1 MDVWGDSAL
10 LSTKSKTLNPGL
22 IKGIGHIW
30 LAFTASNN
38 KFLMANLKTA
48 PFEKTFR
55 IPYGSGKSAMQ
66 RALFCLMLLL
76 PLSGCGVFLPYMYDA
91 GKLDDRLAV
100 STPKEQVLKNLGK
113 PDRVVQD
120 DGQQAIWEYQ
130 LYPKGEWMG
139 YLLHCPFFPNCYFPA
154 EPANPYYVVL
164 QDNQLCMWGTPD
176 VVRSLAWK
184 VCGKAT
190 RPEGSRSIKA
200 LVRGGLQVSVIPVFM
215 PPTIS
220 PLPQRLAVLPVAG
233 ATDNRVISWLDL
245 TLNFLRTQHRDL
257 VLVEREDLRT
267 VLDEVGIQYTGRVD
281 EDTTIRVGKLVG
293 ADSLLTYRLAISG
306 SGEPMSASFELRLLK
321 VESGITVFRQIA
333 SSTNS
338 PSVAE
343 VTTGRFYESYPVAR
357 RLVVE
362 EATAYGLAALAAA
375 FGDNPLGVV
384 ADYSWPGKGMRLLGL
399 LQGGPAY
406 RAGLKPGDQILAL
419 NGQPLGNWT
428 DPISL
433 PLLVTVERDG
443 ERLEISVRQ

>member
-1 MDVWGDSAL
+1 M
-10 LSTKSKTLNPGL
+10 
-22 IKGIGHIW
+22 
-30 LAFTASNN
+30 F
-38 KFLMANLKTA
+38 
-48 PFEKTFR
+48 
-55 IPYGSGKSAMQ
+55 
-66 RALFCLMLLL
+66 LL
-76 PLSGCGVFLPYMYDA
+76 PLSGCGVFIPYMYDA
-91 GKLDDRLAV
+91 GKLEDRLAV
-100 STPKEQVLKNLGK
+100 STPKEQVLKNFGK

-120 DGQQAIWEYQ
+120 DGQQAIWEYRV
-130 LYPKGEWMG
+130 YPKGEWVG
-139 YLLHCPFFPNCYFPA
+139 YLLHCPFFPNCYFPG
-154 EPANPYYVVL
+154 EPAKPYYLVL

-176 VVRSLAWK
+176 VVRTLAWK
-184 VCGKAT
+184 VCGKTT
-190 RPEGSRSIKA
+190 RPEGSRPVKT
-200 LVRGGLQVSVIPVFM
+200 LMRRGLQVSVIPVFM
-215 PPTIS
+215 PPIIS

-233 ATDNRVISWLDL
+233 TTDDRVISWLDL
-245 TLNFLRTQHRDL
+245 TLNFLRTRHREL

-338 PSVAE
+338 PSAAE
-343 VTTGRFYESYPVAR
+343 VAAGRFSESYPIAR

-362 EATAYGLAALAAA
+362 EAAAYGLAALAAS

-384 ADYSWPGKGMRLLGL
+384 ADYSWPGEGVKLLGL
-399 LQGGPAY
+399 LQGGPAFL
-406 RAGLKPGDQILAL
+406 AGLKPGDQILAL

-433 PLLVTVERDG
+433 PLRVTVERDG
-443 ERLEISVRQ
+443 ARLEISVR

>member
-1 MDVWGDSAL
+1 MKIARFERTLHILCGNRKRAL
-10 LSTKSKTLNPGL
+10 
-22 IKGIGHIW
+22 
-30 LAFTASNN
+30 
-38 KFLMANLKTA
+38 
-48 PFEKTFR
+48 
-55 IPYGSGKSAMQ
+55 Q
-66 RALFCLMLLL
+66 RALVCLIFLI

-91 GKLDDRLAV
+91 GKLEDRLVV
-100 STPKEQVLKNLGK
+100 STPKEQVLKKLGK

-120 DGQQAIWEYQ
+120 DGQQAVWEYQ

-154 EPANPYYVVL
+154 EPADTYYVVL
-164 QDNQLCMWGTPD
+164 QNNQLCMWGTPD

-190 RPEGSRSIKA
+190 RTDGSRSITTLA
-200 LVRGGLQVSVIPVFM
+200 RGGLQVSVIPVFM

-233 ATDNRVISWLDL
+233 TTDNRVISWLDL
-245 TLNFLRTQHRDL
+245 TLNFLRTRHRGL

-293 ADSLLTYRLAISG
+293 ADSLLTYRLATSG
-306 SGEPMSASFELRLLK
+306 AGEPMSASFEVRLLH

-338 PSVAE
+338 SSASE
-343 VTTGRFYESYPVAR
+343 ITGGRSYESYPVAR

-362 EATAYGLAALAAA
+362 EAAAYGLAALTAA
-375 FGDNPLGVV
+375 FGENPLGVV
-384 ADYSWPGKGMRLLGL
+384 ADYSWPGKGVRLLGL
-399 LQGGPAY
+399 LQGGPAF
-406 RAGLKPGDQILAL
+406 RAGLKPGDQILAM

-443 ERLEISVRQ
+443 VQLDINVRQ

>member
-1 MDVWGDSAL
+1 MV
-10 LSTKSKTLNPGL
+10 
-22 IKGIGHIW
+22 
-30 LAFTASNN
+30 
-38 KFLMANLKTA
+38 NLKTA

-55 IPYGSGKSAMQ
+55 IPNGKRVRAIQ
-66 RALFCLMLLL
+66 RALMCLMLSL
-76 PLSGCGVFLPYMYDA
+76 PLSGCGVFLPYVYDA
-91 GKLDDRLAV
+91 GKLEERLAV

-120 DGQQAIWEYQ
+120 DGQQAIWEYR
-130 LYPKGEWMG
+130 LYPKGEWLG

-154 EPANPYYVVL
+154 EPANTYYLVL

-184 VCGKAT
+184 VCGKTT

-200 LVRGGLQVSVIPVFM
+200 LMRGGLQVSVIPVFM

-233 ATDNRVISWLDL
+233 TTDNRVISWLDL
-245 TLNFLRTQHRDL
+245 TLNFLRTRHREL

-306 SGEPMSASFELRLLK
+306 AGEPMSASFELRLLN

-338 PSVAE
+338 PAAAE

-362 EATAYGLAALAAA
+362 EAAAYGLAALAAA

-399 LQGGPAY
+399 LQGGPAF

-443 ERLEISVRQ
+443 MQLEISVRQ

>member
-1 MDVWGDSAL
+1 MV
-10 LSTKSKTLNPGL
+10 T
-22 IKGIGHIW
+22 
-30 LAFTASNN
+30 
-38 KFLMANLKTA
+38 LKTA
-48 PFEKTFR
+48 PFEKTFL
-55 IPYGSGKSAMQ
+55 IPHGNRTSAMQ
-66 RALFCLMLLL
+66 RALVCLILML

-91 GKLDDRLAV
+91 GKLEDRLAV
-100 STPKEQVLKNLGK
+100 ATPKEEVLKNLGK

-130 LYPKGEWMG
+130 LYPKGEWLG

-154 EPANPYYVVL
+154 EPTNPYYVVL

-176 VVRSLAWK
+176 VIRSLAWK
-184 VCGKAT
+184 VCGKAART
-190 RPEGSRSIKA
+190 EGSRSINA
-200 LVRGGLQVSVIPVFM
+200 LGRGGLQVSVIPVFM

-233 ATDNRVISWLDL
+233 ITDNRVISWLDL
-245 TLNFLRTQHRDL
+245 TLNFLRTRHRAL
-257 VLVEREDLRT
+257 VLVERQDLRT

-293 ADSLLTYRLAISG
+293 ADSLLTYRLATSG
-306 SGEPMSASFELRLLK
+306 SGEPMSASFELRLLH

-338 PSVAE
+338 PSAAE
-343 VTTGRFYESYPVAR
+343 VTTGRFNESYPVAR

-362 EATAYGLAALAAA
+362 EAVAYGLAALTAA

-384 ADYSWPGKGMRLLGL
+384 ADYSWPGKGVRLLGL
-399 LQGGPAY
+399 LQGGPAF

-443 ERLEISVRQ
+443 VKLEISVRQ

>member
-1 MDVWGDSAL
+1 
-10 LSTKSKTLNPGL
+10 
-22 IKGIGHIW
+22 
-30 LAFTASNN
+30 
-38 KFLMANLKTA
+38 
-48 PFEKTFR
+48 
-55 IPYGSGKSAMQ
+55 MQ
-66 RALFCLMLLL
+66 RAFVCLLL
-76 PLSGCGVFLPYMYDA
+76 LLSLSACGVVLPYMYDA
-91 GKLDDRLAV
+91 GKLEDHLAV
-100 STPKEQVLKNLGK
+100 STPKEQVLKNFGK

-120 DGQQAIWEYQ
+120 DGQQAIWEYRV
-130 LYPKGEWMG
+130 YPKGEWVG
-139 YLLHCPFFPNCYFPA
+139 YLLHCPFFPNCYFPGEA
-154 EPANPYYVVL
+154 AKPYYLVL
-164 QDNQLCMWGTPD
+164 QENQLCMWGTPD
-176 VVRSLAWK
+176 VVRTLAWK

-200 LVRGGLQVSVIPVFM
+200 LMRRGLQISVIPVFM

-233 ATDNRVISWLDL
+233 TTDDRVISWLDL
-245 TLNFLRTQHRDL
+245 TLNFLRTRHREL

-306 SGEPMSASFELRLLK
+306 TGEPMSASFELRLLK

-338 PSVAE
+338 PSSTEVAA
-343 VTTGRFYESYPVAR
+343 GRVYESYPIAR

-362 EATAYGLAALAAA
+362 EAAAYGLAALAAS

-384 ADYSWPGKGMRLLGL
+384 ADYSWPGQGVKLLGL
-399 LQGGPAY
+399 LQGGPAFL
-406 RAGLKPGDQILAL
+406 AGIKPGDQILAL
-419 NGQPLGNWT
+419 NGQPFENWT

-433 PLLVTVERDG
+433 PLRVTVERDG
-443 ERLEISVRQ
+443 ERLEISVR

>member
-1 MDVWGDSAL
+1 
-10 LSTKSKTLNPGL
+10 
-22 IKGIGHIW
+22 
-30 LAFTASNN
+30 
-38 KFLMANLKTA
+38 
-48 PFEKTFR
+48 
-55 IPYGSGKSAMQ
+55 
-66 RALFCLMLLL
+66 MLLL
-76 PLSGCGVFLPYMYDA
+76 PLSGCGVVLPYMYDA
-91 GKLDDRLAV
+91 GKLEDRLAV
-100 STPKEQVLKNLGK
+100 STPKEQVLKNFGK

-120 DGQQAIWEYQ
+120 DGQQAIWEYRV
-130 LYPKGEWMG
+130 YPKGEWVG
-139 YLLHCPFFPNCYFPA
+139 YLLHCPFFPNCYFPG
-154 EPANPYYVVL
+154 EPAKPYYLVL

-176 VVRSLAWK
+176 VVRTLAWK
-184 VCGKAT
+184 VCGKTT
-190 RPEGSRSIKA
+190 RPEGSRPVKT
-200 LVRGGLQVSVIPVFM
+200 LMRRGLQVSVIPVFM
-215 PPTIS
+215 PPIIS

-233 ATDNRVISWLDL
+233 TTDDRVISWLDL
-245 TLNFLRTQHRDL
+245 TLNFLRTRHREL

-338 PSVAE
+338 PSAAE
-343 VTTGRFYESYPVAR
+343 VAAGRFSESYPIAR

-362 EATAYGLAALAAA
+362 EAAAYGLAALAAS

-384 ADYSWPGKGMRLLGL
+384 ADYSWPGEGVKLLGL
-399 LQGGPAY
+399 LQGGPAFL
-406 RAGLKPGDQILAL
+406 AGLKPGDQILAL

-433 PLLVTVERDG
+433 PLRVTVERDG
-443 ERLEISVRQ
+443 ARLEISVR

>member
-1 MDVWGDSAL
+1 MV
-10 LSTKSKTLNPGL
+10 
-22 IKGIGHIW
+22 
-30 LAFTASNN
+30 
-38 KFLMANLKTA
+38 NLKTA

-55 IPYGSGKSAMQ
+55 ILYGNRTSTMQ
-66 RALFCLMLLL
+66 RALVCLMLWL
-76 PLSGCGVFLPYMYDA
+76 PLSGCGVFLPYIYDA
-91 GKLDDRLAV
+91 GDLEDRLAV
-100 STPKEQVLKNLGK
+100 STPREQVLKNLGK

-120 DGQQAIWEYQ
+120 DGQQAIWEYR

-154 EPANPYYVVL
+154 EPANTYYLVL

-176 VVRSLAWK
+176 VIRSLAWK
-184 VCGKAT
+184 VCGKVT
-190 RPEGSRSIKA
+190 RTEGSRSIKA
-200 LVRGGLQVSVIPVFM
+200 LARGGLQVSVIPVFM

-233 ATDNRVISWLDL
+233 TTDNRVISWLDL
-245 TLNFLRTQHRDL
+245 TLNFLRTRHREL

-267 VLDEVGIQYTGRVD
+267 VLDEVGIQYTGRAD

-338 PSVAE
+338 PSPAE
-343 VTTGRFYESYPVAR
+343 ATTGRFNESYPVVR

-362 EATAYGLAALAAA
+362 EAAAYGLAALAAA

-399 LQGGPAY
+399 LQGGPAF

-443 ERLEISVRQ
+443 MKLEISVRH

>member
-1 MDVWGDSAL
+1 M
-10 LSTKSKTLNPGL
+10 
-22 IKGIGHIW
+22 W
-30 LAFTASNN
+30 LVFTTSNN
-38 KFLMANLKTA
+38 KSPMVNWKATPLEN
-48 PFEKTFR
+48 TFC
-55 IPYGSGKSAMQ
+55 IPYVNMKSALQ
-66 RALFCLMLLL
+66 RALVCLMLLL

-91 GKLDDRLAV
+91 GKLEGRLAV

-120 DGQQAIWEYQ
+120 DGQQAIWEYR

-184 VCGKAT
+184 VCGKTT
-190 RPEGSRSIKA
+190 RPEGSRSVKA
-200 LVRGGLQVSVIPVFM
+200 LARGGLQVSVIPVFM

-220 PLPQRLAVLPVAG
+220 PPPQRMAVLPVAG
-233 ATDNRVISWLDL
+233 ITDNRVISWLDL
-245 TLNFLRTQHRDL
+245 TLNFLRTRHREL

-267 VLDEVGIQYTGRVD
+267 VLDEVGIQYAGRVD

-293 ADSLLTYRLAISG
+293 ADSLLTYRVAISG

-333 SSTNS
+333 SSTS
-338 PSVAE
+338 SSSAME
-343 VTTGRFYESYPVAR
+343 ATAGRSNESYPAIR

-433 PLLVTVERDG
+433 PILVTVERDG
-443 ERLEISVRQ
+443 ESLEINVRQ

>member
-1 MDVWGDSAL
+1 
-10 LSTKSKTLNPGL
+10 
-22 IKGIGHIW
+22 
-30 LAFTASNN
+30 
-38 KFLMANLKTA
+38 
-48 PFEKTFR
+48 
-55 IPYGSGKSAMQ
+55 
-66 RALFCLMLLL
+66 MLLL
-76 PLSGCGVFLPYMYDA
+76 PLSGCGVVLPYMYDA
-91 GKLDDRLAV
+91 GKLEDRLAV
-100 STPKEQVLKNLGK
+100 STPKEQVLKNFGT

-120 DGQQAIWEYQ
+120 DGLQAIWEYRV
-130 LYPKGEWMG
+130 YPKGEWVG
-139 YLLHCPFFPNCYFPA
+139 YLLHCPFFPNCYFPG
-154 EPANPYYVVL
+154 EPAKPYYLVL

-176 VVRSLAWK
+176 VVRTLAWK
-184 VCGKAT
+184 VCGKTT
-190 RPEGSRSIKA
+190 RPEGSRPVKT
-200 LVRGGLQVSVIPVFM
+200 LMRRGLQVSVIPVFM
-215 PPTIS
+215 PPIIS

-233 ATDNRVISWLDL
+233 TTDDRVISWLDL
-245 TLNFLRTQHRDL
+245 TLNFLRTRHREL

-338 PSVAE
+338 PSAAE
-343 VTTGRFYESYPVAR
+343 VAAGRFSESYPIAR

-362 EATAYGLAALAAA
+362 EAAAYGLAALAAS

-384 ADYSWPGKGMRLLGL
+384 ADYSWPGEGVKLLGL
-399 LQGGPAY
+399 LQGGPAFL
-406 RAGLKPGDQILAL
+406 AGLKPGDQILAL

-433 PLLVTVERDG
+433 PLRVTVERDG
-443 ERLEISVRQ
+443 ARLEISVR

>member
-1 MDVWGDSAL
+1 
-10 LSTKSKTLNPGL
+10 
-22 IKGIGHIW
+22 
-30 LAFTASNN
+30 
-38 KFLMANLKTA
+38 
-48 PFEKTFR
+48 
-55 IPYGSGKSAMQ
+55 
-66 RALFCLMLLL
+66 
-76 PLSGCGVFLPYMYDA
+76 
-91 GKLDDRLAV
+91 
-100 STPKEQVLKNLGK
+100 
-113 PDRVVQD
+113 
-120 DGQQAIWEYQ
+120 
-130 LYPKGEWMG
+130 
-139 YLLHCPFFPNCYFPA
+139 
-154 EPANPYYVVL
+154 
-164 QDNQLCMWGTPD
+164 
-176 VVRSLAWK
+176 
-184 VCGKAT
+184 
-190 RPEGSRSIKA
+190 
-200 LVRGGLQVSVIPVFM
+200 LQVSVIPVFM

-233 ATDNRVISWLDL
+233 TTDNRVISWLDL
-245 TLNFLRTQHRDL
+245 TLNFLRTRHREL

-267 VLDEVGIQYTGRVD
+267 VLDEVGIQYTGRAD

-338 PSVAE
+338 PSPAE
-343 VTTGRFYESYPVAR
+343 ATTGRFNESYPVVR

-362 EATAYGLAALAAA
+362 EAAAYGLAALAAA

-399 LQGGPAY
+399 LQGGPAF

-443 ERLEISVRQ
+443 MKLEISVRH